1 MEPVTNILEDRIRIG
16 FVRAYGIRLEQDF
29 QFPDNR
35 LDQLLE
41 HRKQPLTE
49 REDAFRKACRD
60 MMRIGTYKPTGRGK
74 PASEYL
80 LRAASEDAFPRI
92 NTAADIN
99 NYVSL
104 AWIAPISLWD
114 TDRVDADSWL
124 FRPGKEA
131 EEFVFNP
138 SGQTISL
145 LDLVTGFA
153 VKDGLEAP
161 IVTPVKD
168 CQQTKTDAETRN
180 IAAAVYYPAEWTGK
194 PALEDMLSEFTE
206 LLDMVSEKTEKG
218 IF

>member
-1 MEPVTNILEDRIRIG
+1 MEPVNNQLDDRVRIG
-16 FVRAYGIRLEQDF
+16 FVRAYDIRIEHDF
-29 QFPDNR
+29 RFPDDR

-41 HRKQPLTE
+41 RRKQPLTGD
-49 REDAFRKACRD
+49 EDAFRKACRD
-60 MMRIGTYKPTGRGK
+60 MMRIGSYKPTGRGK

-114 TDRVDADSWL
+114 TDRVPADSWL

-131 EEFVFNP
+131 EQFVFNP

-145 LDLVTGFA
+145 QDLVTGFA
-153 VKDGLEAP
+153 VKDGIETP

-168 CQQTKTDAETRN
+168 CQQTKTDTETRN
-180 IAAAVYYPAEWTGK
+180 IAAAIYYPGAWTGA
-194 PALEDMLSEFTE
+194 PSLEDMLGEFTE
-206 LLDMVSEKTEKG
+206 LLDMVSEKTETG

>member
-1 MEPVTNILEDRIRIG
+1 MEPVSNQLDDRIRIG
-16 FVRAYGIRLEQDF
+16 FVRAYGIRIEQDF
-29 QFPDNR
+29 RLPDNR

-41 HRKQPLTE
+41 KRRQPLTE
-49 REDAFRKACRD
+49 NEDAFRKACRD
-60 MMRIGTYKPTGRGK
+60 MMRIGSYKPTGRGK

-104 AWIAPISLWD
+104 ARIVPISLWD
-114 TDRVDADSWL
+114 TDRVPADSWL
-124 FRPGKEA
+124 FRPGNET
-131 EEFVFNP
+131 EQFVFNP

-153 VKDGLEAP
+153 IKDGIETP

-168 CQQTKTDAETRN
+168 CQQTKTDTETRN
-180 IAAAVYYPAEWTGK
+180 IAAAIYYPAAWSGSPT
-194 PALEDMLSEFTE
+194 LEDVLGEFAE
-206 LLDMVSEKTEKG
+206 LLDMVSEKTGKG

>member
-16 FVRAYGIRLEQDF
+16 FVRAYNVRIEQNF
-29 QFPDNR
+29 TFPDNR
-35 LDQLLE
+35 MDKLLE
-41 HRKQPLTE
+41 QRKQPLTE

-60 MMRIGTYKPTGRGK
+60 MMRIGSYKPTGRGK

-114 TDRVDADSWL
+114 TDRVAADSWL

-145 LDLVTGFA
+145 QDLVTGFA
-153 VKDGLEAP
+153 VRDGLETP

-168 CQQTKTDAETRN
+168 CQMTKTDTETQN
-180 IAAAVYYPAEWTGK
+180 IAAAVYYPAEWTGA
-194 PALEDMLSEFTE
+194 PALEDMLDEFTE
-206 LLDMVSEKTEKG
+206 LLDMVSEKTENG
-218 IF
+218 VF

>member
-41 HRKQPLTE
+41 KRRQPLTE
-49 REDAFRKACRD
+49 NEDAFRKACRD
-60 MMRIGTYKPTGRGK
+60 MMRIGSYKPTGRGK

-80 LRAASEDAFPRI
+80 LRSASEDAFPRI

-104 AWIAPISLWD
+104 AWIVPISLWD
-114 TDRVDADSWL
+114 TDRVPADSWL

-153 VKDGLEAP
+153 VKDGLETP